1 MHELLHIF
9 LKGVKKL
16 EKRSFCFISCD
27 SDLELSVGGGP
38 LEHDVDVGESGEGG
52 LPADVLCLLAHVL
65 GDAEG
70 KVVVEVAGA
79 GQVEGVV
86 DDLGAVVDVDLGVV
100 RVELGDQ
107 ELPVLSVVV
116 DAEVT

>member
-1 MHELLHIF
+1 M
-9 LKGVKKL
+9 
-16 EKRSFCFISCD
+16 CD

-65 GDAEG
+65 RDAEG
-70 KVVVEVAGA
+70 EVVVEVAGA

-107 ELPVLSVVV
+107 ELPVLAVVV